1 MLELSSREH
10 QCAEIRLASA
20 RSLMLSKAMSFHVD
34 AVVGQQNDHD
44 HHHHHHHHQYDMSS
58 VMIRCRIRLCVVC
71 LRLLQDDDEEVRFTA
86 QSILSTDYNSS
97 SSTSIDGFIGRVVE
111 EVLMDR
117 LSVLLTHLLVA
128 SYHSRCISVMLEFD
142 VLRMHLSSMMDLN
155 AHDHAN
161 NSNSNIAALLDT
173 PSSSKIFEAEAD
185 NLYIEQ
191 TKSGKVLSQ
200 AIATAVHR
208 ILEEDDDDDDRDE
221 QCKKHA
227 VLHWLEAFSSTV
239 MSKVLRSLHLL
250 VDRSAMKRSTPSLMT
265 IEDYSSSSTII
276 KISIDASLL
285 SYQPDIFRHLYLSL
299 HYMSMLRRSG
309 IASDLPAAIIGISA
323 ADGGAIIDLPSS
335 SRKRLQD
342 LMQRWRISLSEL
354 FLEERSRVCIDELH
368 PWIRDLIEEICSE
381 VMQ

>member
-34 AVVGQQNDHD
+34 VVGQHND
-44 HHHHHHHHQYDMSS
+44 HHHHHQYDMSS
-58 VMIRCRIRLCVVC
+58 VMIRCRIRLCVIC

-86 QSILSTDYNSS
+86 QSILSTGYNS
-97 SSTSIDGFIGRVVE
+97 SSTSIDGFIGQVVE

-117 LSVLLTHLLVA
+117 LSALLTHLLVA

-208 ILEEDDDDDDRDE
+208 ILEEDDDDDDDDRDE

-227 VLHWLEAFSSTV
+227 VLHWLEAFSSSV

-250 VDRSAMKRSTPSLMT
+250 VDRSAMKRSAPSPVT
-265 IEDYSSSSTII
+265 IEDSSSSSTVI

-299 HYMSMLRRSG
+299 HFMSLLRRSS
-309 IASDLPAAIIGISA
+309 IASDLPAAIIGINA
-323 ADGGAIIDLPSS
+323 ADGGAIIDLPSN

-342 LMQRWRISLSEL
+342 LMQRWWISLSEL
-354 FLEERSRVCIDELH
+354 FQEERSRVCIDELH
-368 PWIRDLIEEICSE
+368 PWIRDLIEEICS
-381 VMQ
+381 

>member
-1 MLELSSREH
+1 
-10 QCAEIRLASA
+10 
-20 RSLMLSKAMSFHVD
+20 
-34 AVVGQQNDHD
+34 
-44 HHHHHHHHQYDMSS
+44 
-58 VMIRCRIRLCVVC
+58 
-71 LRLLQDDDEEVRFTA
+71 
-86 QSILSTDYNSS
+86 
-97 SSTSIDGFIGRVVE
+97 
-111 EVLMDR
+111 
-117 LSVLLTHLLVA
+117 
-128 SYHSRCISVMLEFD
+128 MLEFD

-208 ILEEDDDDDDRDE
+208 ILEEDDDDDDDDDDRDE

-227 VLHWLEAFSSTV
+227 VLHWLEAFSSSV

-250 VDRSAMKRSTPSLMT
+250 IDRSAMKRSAPSLMT
-265 IEDYSSSSTII
+265 IEDSSSSSTII

-299 HYMSMLRRSG
+299 HFMSLLQRSS
-309 IASDLPAAIIGISA
+309 IASDLPAAIIIGINA

-335 SRKRLQD
+335 SRKRLRD

-368 PWIRDLIEEICSE
+368 PWIRDLIEEICS
-381 VMQ
+381 

>member
-1 MLELSSREH
+1 
-10 QCAEIRLASA
+10 
-20 RSLMLSKAMSFHVD
+20 
-34 AVVGQQNDHD
+34 
-44 HHHHHHHHQYDMSS
+44 
-58 VMIRCRIRLCVVC
+58 
-71 LRLLQDDDEEVRFTA
+71 
-86 QSILSTDYNSS
+86 
-97 SSTSIDGFIGRVVE
+97 
-111 EVLMDR
+111 MDR

-155 AHDHAN
+155 AHDHTS

-208 ILEEDDDDDDRDE
+208 ILEEDDDDDDDDRDDRDDRDE

-227 VLHWLEAFSSTV
+227 VLHWLEAFSSSV

-250 VDRSAMKRSTPSLMT
+250 IDRSAMKRSAPSLMT
-265 IEDYSSSSTII
+265 IEDSSSSSTIT

-299 HYMSMLRRSG
+299 HFMSLLRRSS
-309 IASDLPAAIIGISA
+309 IASDLSAAIIGINA

-342 LMQRWRISLSEL
+342 LMLRWCISLSEL

-381 VMQ
+381 VMK